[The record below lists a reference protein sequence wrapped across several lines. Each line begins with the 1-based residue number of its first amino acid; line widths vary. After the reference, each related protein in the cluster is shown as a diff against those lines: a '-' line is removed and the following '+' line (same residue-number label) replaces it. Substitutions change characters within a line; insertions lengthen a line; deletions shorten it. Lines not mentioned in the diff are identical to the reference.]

1 LTRHEARSRL
11 TQENAMSDDKSVR
24 GPADAQRINV
34 NEDYEV
40 QYWTTELEITE
51 EKLRETVKRVGVMA
65 ADVRKA
71 LGKA

>member
-1 LTRHEARSRL
+1 
-11 TQENAMSDDKSVR
+11 MSDNKNLR
-24 GPADAQRINV
+24 GPADAKRINV

-40 QYWTTELEITE
+40 QYWTTELEVTE
-51 EKLRETVKRVGVMA
+51 EKLRETVQKVGVMA

>member
-1 LTRHEARSRL
+1 
-11 TQENAMSDDKSVR
+11 MSDDKTNR

-40 QYWTTELEITE
+40 QYWTGTLGVSE
-51 EKLRETVKRVGVMA
+51 EKLRDTVKKVGVMA

-71 LGKA
+71 LGKS

>member
-1 LTRHEARSRL
+1 
-11 TQENAMSDDKSVR
+11 MSDNKSVR
-24 GPADAQRINV
+24 GPADAKRINV

-51 EKLRETVKRVGVMA
+51 DKLRETVKKVGVMA

>member
-1 LTRHEARSRL
+1 
-11 TQENAMSDDKSVR
+11 MSDDKSVR

-40 QYWTTELEITE
+40 QYWTTELEVTE
-51 EKLRETVKRVGVMA
+51 DKLRETVRKVGVMA
-65 ADVRKA
+65 TDVRKA

>member
-1 LTRHEARSRL
+1 
-11 TQENAMSDDKSVR
+11 MSDDRSMR
-24 GPADAQRINV
+24 GPADAKRINV

-51 EKLRETVKRVGVMA
+51 DKLRETVGKVGVMA
-65 ADVRKA
+65 DDVRRA

>member
-1 LTRHEARSRL
+1 
-11 TQENAMSDDKSVR
+11 MSDDKSNR
-24 GPADAQRINV
+24 GPADAQRVNV

-40 QYWTTELEITE
+40 KYWTRALGVSE

-65 ADVRKA
+65 ADVREA